1 MAIERPR
8 RTSLPAF
15 QRVAGGGEKV
25 DFEITYLCGHTG
37 IIQVFA
43 GSNPDNSRWVQ
54 AQRDRDC
61 RDCYTAKMV
70 ESDQASVDA
79 GKRVALDGGPKQVPW
94 AQSVRQSRASEMRT
108 WLESVKAVGAGA
120 VKAGRLT
127 QAEFEAAIA
136 DVRAGFGDLMMG
148 VEFSDDDYDHS
159 GYAKWWID
167 TRKDPLEDII
177 ARLLPDRDVLGTGVF
192 TRLSADGWTPA
203 QDATLLT
210 REVEFADE
218 PVLRTATPLPGTA
231 PLPFNPH
238 APRGNRPE
246 KGIKAGPER
255 LSESAYAR
263 EVADGLAELD
273 LDDDPF

>member
-1 MAIERPR
+1 MAMQRPR

-15 QRVAGGGEKV
+15 QRAASNGEKV
-25 DFEITYLCGHTG
+25 DFEIVHLCGHSG
-37 IIQVFA
+37 VLQVFA

-108 WLESVKAVGAGA
+108 WLESVTAVGAGA

-127 QAEFEAAIA
+127 QAEYDAGIA
-136 DVRAGFGDLMMG
+136 DVRAAFSDLMMG
-148 VEFSDDDYDHS
+148 VEFSDEDYDHS

-167 TRKDPLEDII
+167 SRKEPLEAGII

-192 TRLSADGWTPA
+192 TRLSADGWSPA
-203 QDATLLT
+203 EDATLLPV
-210 REVEFADE
+210 EVEEEE
-218 PVLRTATPLPGTA
+218 PVQRTATPLPGTA
-231 PLPFNPH
+231 PEPFNPH
-238 APRGNRPE
+238 ARG
-246 KGIKAGPER
+246 KGRLPVKVVAGPAAGQWE
-255 LSESAYAR
+255 R
-263 EVADGLAELD
+263 EVADMELD
-273 LDDDPF
+273 DSPF

>member
-1 MAIERPR
+1 MALQRPQ

-15 QRVAGGGEKV
+15 QRVAGGGEKI
-25 DFEITYLCGHTG
+25 DYEIVHLCGHTG

-70 ESDQASVDA
+70 EADQASVDA

-108 WLESVKAVGAGA
+108 WLESVTAVGVGA

-127 QAEFEAAIA
+127 KAEFEAGIQ
-136 DVRAGFGDLMMG
+136 DVRSAFSDLMLG
-148 VEFSDDDYDHS
+148 VEFSDEDYDHS

-167 TRKDPLEDII
+167 TRKEPLEAGII
-177 ARLLPDRDVLGTGVF
+177 ARLLPDRDILGTGVF

-203 QDATLLT
+203 DDATLLSV
-210 REVEFADE
+210 EVEPEPE
-218 PVLRTATPLPGTA
+218 PVQRTATPLPGTA
-231 PLPFNPH
+231 PEPFNPH
-238 APRGNRPE
+238 ARG
-246 KGIKAGPER
+246 KGRLPVKVVAGP
-255 LSESAYAR
+255 AAGQWQR
-263 EVADGLAELD
+263 EVEAMD
-273 LDDDPF
+273 LDDSPF

>member
-8 RTSLPAF
+8 RVALPTR
-15 QRVAGGGEKV
+15 QRMATNGEKV
-25 DFEITYLCGHTG
+25 DYEITHLCGHTAT
-37 IIQVFA
+37 IQVFA

-108 WLESVKAVGAGA
+108 WLESVTAVGAGA
-120 VKAGRLT
+120 IKAGRLT
-127 QAEFEAAIA
+127 QAAYEAAIQ
-136 DVRAGFGDLMMG
+136 DVRGAFSDLMMG
-148 VEFSDDDYDHS
+148 CEFSEDDYDHS

-167 TRKDPLEDII
+167 TQKDPLEGII

-203 QDATLLT
+203 EDATLLPV
-210 REVEFADE
+210 EVEEEE
-218 PVLRTATPLPGTA
+218 PVQRTATPLPGTA
-231 PLPFNPH
+231 PEPFNPH
-238 APRGNRPE
+238 ARG
-246 KGIKAGPER
+246 KGRLPVKVVAGPAAGQWE
-255 LSESAYAR
+255 R
-263 EVADGLAELD
+263 EVADMELD
-273 LDDDPF
+273 DSPF

>member
-1 MAIERPR
+1 MMAMQRPQ

-15 QRVAGGGEKV
+15 QRVAGGGEKI
-25 DFEITYLCGHTG
+25 DYPITHLCGHTG

-54 AQRDRDC
+54 AQKDRDC

-108 WLESVKAVGAGA
+108 WLESVTAVGAGA

-127 QAEFEAAIA
+127 QAEFTAGIQ
-136 DVRAGFGDLMMG
+136 DVRSAFSDLMMG
-148 VEFSDDDYDHS
+148 CEFSDEDYDHS

-167 TRKDPLEDII
+167 SRKDPLDGII
-177 ARLLPDRDVLGTGVF
+177 ARLLPDRDILGTGVF
-192 TRLSADGWTPA
+192 TRLSEDGWTPA
-203 QDATLLT
+203 VDDATLLPV
-210 REVEFADE
+210 EVEEE
-218 PVLRTATPLPGTA
+218 PVQRTATPLPGTA
-231 PLPFNPH
+231 PEPFNPH
-238 APRGNRPE
+238 ARG
-246 KGIKAGPER
+246 KGRLPVKVVAGPAAGQWER
-255 LSESAYAR
+255 AVEAM
-263 EVADGLAELD
+263 D
-273 LDDDPF
+273 LDDSPF

>member
-1 MAIERPR
+1 MMAMQRPQ

-15 QRVAGGGEKV
+15 QRTAGTGEKV
-25 DFEITYLCGHTG
+25 DYEILHLCGHTG

-108 WLESVKAVGAGA
+108 WLESVTAVGAGA

-127 QAEFEAAIA
+127 QAEYEAAIQ
-136 DVRAGFGDLMMG
+136 DVRVAFSDLMAG
-148 VEFSDDDYDHS
+148 CEFSDDDYDHS

-167 TRKDPLEDII
+167 TRKDPLDGII

-192 TRLSADGWTPA
+192 TRLSEDGWTPA
-203 QDATLLT
+203 VEDATLLPV
-210 REVEFADE
+210 EVE
-218 PVLRTATPLPGTA
+218 PVQRTATPLPGTA
-231 PLPFNPH
+231 PEPFNPH
-238 APRGNRPE
+238 ARG
-246 KGIKAGPER
+246 KGRLPVKVVAGPAAGQWER
-255 LSESAYAR
+255 DVEAM
-263 EVADGLAELD
+263 D
-273 LDDDPF
+273 LDDSPF

>member
-1 MAIERPR
+1 MAFRRPQ
-8 RTSLPAF
+8 RTAVPSF
-15 QRVAGGGEKV
+15 QRSTSTGEKV
-25 DFEITYLCGHTG
+25 DYEITHLCGHTG

-108 WLESVKAVGAGA
+108 WLESVTAVGAGA

-127 QAEFEAAIA
+127 QAEYTETLSGIRAA
-136 DVRAGFGDLMMG
+136 FSDLMMG

-167 TRKDPLEDII
+167 GRKDKVEESII

-192 TRLSADGWTPA
+192 TRLSADGWSPA
-203 QDATLLT
+203 EDATLLPV
-210 REVEFADE
+210 EVEVE
-218 PVLRTATPLPGTA
+218 PVQRTATPLPGTA
-231 PLPFNPH
+231 PEPFNPH
-238 APRGNRPE
+238 ARG
-246 KGIKAGPER
+246 KGRLPVKVVAGAAASQWE
-255 LSESAYAR
+255 R
-263 EVADGLAELD
+263 EVADMD
-273 LDDDPF
+273 LDDSPF

>member
-1 MAIERPR
+1 MMAIERPR

-15 QRVAGGGEKV
+15 QRAASNGEKV
-25 DFEITYLCGHTG
+25 DYEITHLCGHTG

-54 AQRDRDC
+54 GQRDRDC
-61 RDCYTAKMV
+61 RDCYTEKMV
-70 ESDQASVDA
+70 EADQSAVDA

-108 WLESVKAVGAGA
+108 WLESVTAVGAGA

-127 QAEFEAAIA
+127 QAECTETLS
-136 DVRAGFGDLMMG
+136 DVRGALSDLMMG

-167 TRKDPLEDII
+167 TRKDALDGII

-192 TRLSADGWTPA
+192 TRLSADGWSPA
-203 QDATLLT
+203 EDATLLPV
-210 REVEFADE
+210 EVEIEVE
-218 PVLRTATPLPGTA
+218 PVQRTATPLPGTA
-231 PLPFNPH
+231 PEPFNPH
-238 APRGNRPE
+238 ARG
-246 KGIKAGPER
+246 KGRLPVKVVAGPAAGQWE
-255 LSESAYAR
+255 R
-263 EVADGLAELD
+263 EVADMELD
-273 LDDDPF
+273 DSPF